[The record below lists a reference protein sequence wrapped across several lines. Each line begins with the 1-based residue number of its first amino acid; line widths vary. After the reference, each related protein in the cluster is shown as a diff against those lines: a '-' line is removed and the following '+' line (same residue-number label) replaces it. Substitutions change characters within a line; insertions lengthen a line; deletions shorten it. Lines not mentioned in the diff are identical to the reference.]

1 MRRRARRTALTALLL
16 AAGATACLTGC
27 QSGQDGDGA
36 SDGAAR
42 SAASG
47 GSATASSSAP
57 APGSTATGA
66 EASASAS
73 APAPSPDEPFAGL
86 TGAEISE
93 RALKATTGARSL
105 RMTGSVPD
113 DESGGTIEIDL
124 ALDRRGDCAGTMGMD
139 GQGEAELIKTGD
151 TLYLK
156 YDERFLRAQSRG
168 EPQADTEA
176 LVSLLAGRWTSMS
189 ADGADAKEMAGFCDL
204 DKLLEDAGGS
214 GDDTPTKVTRG
225 RATTVDGKPAFTLYE
240 TDGSERNT
248 VYVATEGKPYLLR
261 FESGSKQEPGSL
273 SFTGYDEP
281 VPAASPSGEVLD
293 LDDLGGT
300 NA

>member
-27 QSGQDGDGA
+27 QSGQDGDGT

-42 SAASG
+42 STASG
-47 GSATASSSAP
+47 GSSAASPSAT
-57 APGSTATGA
+57 APGSTAAPA
-66 EASASAS
+66 EASASGS
-73 APAPSPDEPFAGL
+73 GPSPDEPFAGL

-139 GQGEAELIKTGD
+139 GQGKAELIKTGD
-151 TLYLK
+151 TVYLK
-156 YDERFLRAQSRG
+156 YDERFLRAQSKG

-214 GDDTPTKVTRG
+214 GDDAPTKVTRG

-240 TDGSERNT
+240 TDGSTRNT

-261 FESGSKQEPGSL
+261 FESGSKQEPGAL

-281 VPAASPSGEVLD
+281 VPAESPAGEVLD
-293 LDDLGGT
+293 LDGLDGT
-300 NA
+300 SA

>member
-1 MRRRARRTALTALLL
+1 
-16 AAGATACLTGC
+16 
-27 QSGQDGDGA
+27 
-36 SDGAAR
+36 
-42 SAASG
+42 SAASP
-47 GSATASSSAP
+47 SAT
-57 APGSTATGA
+57 APGSTAAPA
-66 EASASAS
+66 EASAS

-86 TGAEISE
+86 SGAEISE

-113 DESGGTIEIDL
+113 DESGDTIEIDL

-151 TLYLK
+151 TVYLK
-156 YDERFLRAQSRG
+156 YDERFLRAQSKG

-214 GDDTPTKVTRG
+214 GDDAPTKVTRG

-240 TDGSERNT
+240 TDGSVRNT

-261 FESGSKQEPGSL
+261 FESGSKQEPGAL

-281 VPAASPSGEVLD
+281 VPAESPSGEVLD
-293 LDDLGGT
+293 LDSPDGT
-300 NA
+300 ST

>member
-1 MRRRARRTALTALLL
+1 
-16 AAGATACLTGC
+16 AA
-27 QSGQDGDGA
+27 
-36 SDGAAR
+36 
-42 SAASG
+42 
-47 GSATASSSAP
+47 P
-57 APGSTATGA
+57 A

-73 APAPSPDEPFAGL
+73 GPSPDEPFAGL

-139 GQGEAELIKTGD
+139 GQGKAELIKTGD
-151 TLYLK
+151 TVYLK
-156 YDERFLRAQSRG
+156 YDERFLRAQSKG

-214 GDDTPTKVTRG
+214 GDDAPTKVTRG

-240 TDGSERNT
+240 TDGSTRNT

-261 FESGSKQEPGSL
+261 FESGSKQEPGAL

-281 VPAASPSGEVLD
+281 VPAESPAGEVLD
-293 LDDLGGT
+293 LDGLDGT
-300 NA
+300 SA

>member
-1 MRRRARRTALTALLL
+1 
-16 AAGATACLTGC
+16 
-27 QSGQDGDGA
+27 
-36 SDGAAR
+36 AAR

-47 GSATASSSAP
+47 GSSAASPSAT
-57 APGSTATGA
+57 APGSTAAPA
-66 EASASAS
+66 EASAS

-86 TGAEISE
+86 SGAEISE

-113 DESGGTIEIDL
+113 DESGDTIEIDL

-151 TLYLK
+151 TVYLK
-156 YDERFLRAQSRG
+156 YDERFLRAQSKG

-214 GDDTPTKVTRG
+214 GDDAPTKVTRG

-240 TDGSERNT
+240 TDGSVRNT

-261 FESGSKQEPGSL
+261 FESGSKQEPGAL

-281 VPAASPSGEVLD
+281 VPAEPPSGEVLD
-293 LDDLGGT
+293 LDSPDGT
-300 NA
+300 ST

>member
-1 MRRRARRTALTALLL
+1 MRRRAHRTALTALLL

-27 QSGQDGDGA
+27 QSGQDGDSA
-36 SDGAAR
+36 SDGPAR
-42 SAASG
+42 STVSG
-47 GSATASSSAP
+47 GSATASPSST
-57 APGSTATGA
+57 APGSAATPAG
-66 EASASAS
+66 ASASAS
-73 APAPSPDEPFAGL
+73 APDEPFAGL

-124 ALDRRGDCAGTMGMD
+124 ALDRRGDCAGTMGLN

-151 TLYLK
+151 TVYLK
-156 YDERFLRAQSRG
+156 YDERFLRAQSKG

-225 RATTVDGKPAFTLYE
+225 KATTVDGKPAFTLYE

-248 VYVATEGKPYLLR
+248 VYVATEGEPYLLR
-261 FESGSKQEPGSL
+261 FESGSKREPGAL

-293 LDDLGGT
+293 LDGLTGT
-300 NA
+300 SA